1 MLVADEP
8 SLGLAPLVI
17 EQVMEILREIAAT
30 GCAVLLV
37 EEKLHGIAHV
47 AERVIALD
55 LGKVAWTRA
64 ASEVN
69 AAALAAT
76 YLGVDRELRSGGGGG
91 RRGRL
96 PPRCTAHERRNER
109 MRSLRCGPAGW
120 AGWPVRATMP
130 DMEAR

>member
-1 MLVADEP
+1 VLVADEP

-17 EQVMEILREIAAT
+17 EQVMEILKEIAAT

-55 LGKVAWTRA
+55 LGKVAWIRA
-64 ASEVN
+64 AADVN

-76 YLGVDRELRSGGGGG
+76 YLGVDREVAAQVEEAAPG
-91 RRGRL
+91 
-96 PPRCTAHERRNER
+96 
-109 MRSLRCGPAGW
+109 AGVG
-120 AGWPVRATMP
+120 AGA
-130 DMEAR
+130 